1 LIQSYSDNKYLYT
14 SFSYIQGSKL
24 TPTKLILAG
33 VNKNL
38 QARLAGD
45 ARGSALNHLK
55 KKHCTVIVQNVHT
68 RVSIWLLCL
77 YCFTFMLRKTI
88 ISTCLKNRRYR
99 GTAADLQSLMQW

>member
-14 SFSYIQGSKL
+14 SVSYIQGSKL

-45 ARGSALNHLK
+45 ARGSALNHL
-55 KKHCTVIVQNVHT
+55 
-68 RVSIWLLCL
+68 SP
-77 YCFTFMLRKTI
+77 
-88 ISTCLKNRRYR
+88 
-99 GTAADLQSLMQW
+99 